1 MNICHP
7 KATTAHLALIGAIF
21 LVLVDNQLFWHSLFK
36 IVDVSTINGLSLAWS
51 VFVILVA
58 VLSSLLL
65 MFGGRY
71 LFRPILIIVLIMAS
85 VIGYFQ
91 AEYSVIF
98 DERMMQN
105 IAQTDYKE
113 ATELM
118 RFQLFLHVV
127 IFGLLPALAV
137 GLVHVQYKP
146 FIKELF
152 LRIVCVLF
160 ALVLASLLIFSNY
173 KNLALIGREHRE
185 LRLLINPTYPVY
197 AAYKYAKSKIYSQVV
212 VVQPIGMDAKQKAA
226 YLDTEKKT
234 HKKTMVVFVV
244 GETARAKNFSLNG
257 YERETNSHLAK
268 DEVISFD
275 NTYSCGTDTAE
286 SVPCIFSHFDRAG
299 YSVGKAA
306 QYQNVLDI
314 LSRAGVQVLWR
325 DNNSG
330 CKGVCS
336 RVTMEDLAKLA
347 VPDLCN
353 DEECF
358 DEILLHKL
366 QDRVKQA
373 TADILIVLHQKGSH
387 GPAYYKRHPQRFS
400 LFHPEC
406 TTNAPQHCETE
417 ELINSYDNT
426 LLYTDYFLHQT
437 IEFLKNITDRYN
449 TLMIYVSDHGESL
462 GENGIY
468 LHGLP
473 YFISPDE
480 QRHIPFIIWLSNE
493 YAEAY
498 HIRKECLIKQQHQPY
513 SHDNIFHSLLGLFG
527 VETELY
533 KQDHD
538 VFWQCHG

>member
-1 MNICHP
+1 M
-7 KATTAHLALIGAIF
+7 
-21 LVLVDNQLFWHSLFK
+21 K
-36 IVDVSTINGLSLAWS
+36 IM
-51 VFVILVA
+51 VA
-58 VLSSLLL
+58 YDGTL
-65 MFGGRY
+65 
-71 LFRPILIIVLIMAS
+71 
-85 VIGYFQ
+85 Q
-91 AEYSVIF
+91 A
-98 DERMMQN
+98 
-105 IAQTDYKE
+105 KE
-113 ATELM
+113 A
-118 RFQLFLHVV
+118 
-127 IFGLLPALAV
+127 
-137 GLVHVQYKP
+137 LVYG
-146 FIKELF
+146 I
-152 LRIVCVLF
+152 
-160 ALVLASLLIFSNY
+160 
-173 KNLALIGREHRE
+173 
-185 LRLLINPTYPVY
+185 
-197 AAYKYAKSKIYSQVV
+197 
-212 VVQPIGMDAKQKAA
+212 
-226 YLDTEKKT
+226 EK
-234 HKKTMVVFVV
+234 
-244 GETARAKNFSLNG
+244 ARAKGGEVVALQVFNSPLFAG
-257 YERETNSHLAK
+257 YDATVNTRDAAK
-268 DEVISFD
+268 AEAARFVEEAKAIIRDKGTGVKASFYSIEGNPEDEVISFD

-286 SVPCIFSHFDRAG
+286 SVPCIFSHFDRAD

-336 RVTMEDLAKLA
+336 RVTMDDLAKLA

-358 DEILLHKL
+358 DEILLYKL

-373 TADILIVLHQKGSH
+373 TTDILIVLHQKGSH

-406 TTNAPQHCETE
+406 TTNAPQHCEKE
-417 ELINSYDNT
+417 ELINAYDNT
-426 LLYTDYFLHQT
+426 LLYTDYFLHET
-437 IEFLKNITDRYN
+437 IDFLKNITDRYN

-473 YFISPDE
+473 YFIAPDE

-498 HIRKECLIKQQHQPY
+498 HIRKECLIKQQHQFY

-533 KQDHD
+533 KQHYD